1 MKYLYSQPAVLVED
15 ANGIHQLQSKSLL
28 LKNRVIFVD
37 DEICSDTANEII
49 RQILL
54 MAAQSHDPITL
65 VLDSPGGSTQAGLQL
80 VDVMRSCPCVIR
92 TIALGC
98 AASMSA
104 VLLAAGTKGNRFIS
118 PHSRVM
124 LHEPL
129 LAGGVSGSTTHIE
142 SVANDLKAT
151 RKIINDLLCQYTGQS
166 TEVLRKATSYDH
178 YFDAQEAVDFGLA
191 DAVIA
196 DGKLFGCLLGG
207 NVYA

>member
-1 MKYLYSQPAVLVED
+1 MKHLYSPPAVLVED

-37 DEICSDTANEII
+37 DEICSDTVNEVI

-54 MAAQSHDPITL
+54 MAAQSRDPITL

-80 VDVMRSCPCVIR
+80 LDVMRSSPCAIR

-104 VLLAAGTKGNRFIS
+104 VILSAGTKGKRFIS
-118 PHSRVM
+118 LHSSVM

-129 LAGGVSGSTTHIE
+129 LAGGISGSATHIE
-142 SVANDLKAT
+142 SVASGLMAT
-151 RKIINDLLCQYTGQS
+151 REIINDLLCQYTGQS
-166 TEVLRKATSYDH
+166 MKTMKKATSYDH
-178 YFDAQEAVDFGLA
+178 YFSAREAVDFGLA
-191 DAVIA
+191 DAIVT
-196 DGKLFGCLLGG
+196 GTELFDYLSGG
-207 NVYA
+207 NVNA